1 MDSPL
6 ELDFRARLVL
16 PEVGPLP
23 DGALRL
29 SLTAQGAKRLVLDLS
44 YPSLEALWF
53 ELTVVLAELR
63 RC

>member
-1 MDSPL
+1 MDAPL

-16 PEVGPLP
+16 PEVERLA

-29 SLTAQGAKRLVLDLS
+29 SLTAQGTKRLALYLS

>member
-16 PEVGPLP
+16 PEVEPLP

-29 SLTAQGAKRLVLDLS
+29 SLTAREKKRLVLYLS